1 MYFYVLLH
9 SHTWFIAAALGK
21 PLEEYEDD
29 EEELDREAEM
39 QDIDIVPEVDSLGIT
54 MGDVRIIALDSTE
67 VS

>member
-1 MYFYVLLH
+1 MFFYVLLH
-9 SHTWFIAAALGK
+9 SHTWFIAGALGK

-29 EEELDREAEM
+29 EEELDLEAEM
-39 QDIDIVPEVDSLGIT
+39 EDIDIVPEDDSLGIT